1 MGSFRNNNDKPAGAF
16 KPGLGEIIWHTF
28 VRIVLTG
35 TICTLCRVCAYG
47 MKNVPKDGPVLLLSN
62 HQSFLDPIFSQ
73 SWIYRGLHFV
83 ARESLYE
90 NKIFGFLIRYLHT
103 VPIKRGQADLAAMR
117 TIIDRLKCGS
127 AVCLYPEGT
136 RTGDG
141 RIAEIKP
148 GFSLLSRRS
157 GAKIVPVVIEGAFEC
172 WPRHKKFPK
181 IAKVVVSYG
190 KPITSERIKEL
201 GDREFAKE
209 ITAQLRRMQT
219 ELRLKLGRN
228 PFDYTQHNNNQNST
242 ELKV

>member
-1 MGSFRNNNDKPAGAF
+1 MGSFRNNNDKPAGAV
-16 KPGLGEIIWHTF
+16 KPGLGEVIWRTFMRII
-28 VRIVLTG
+28 LTG
-35 TICTLCRVCAYG
+35 TVCTLCRVCAYG
-47 MKNVPKDGPVLLLSN
+47 MKNVPKKGPVLLLSN
-62 HQSFLDPIFSQ
+62 HQSFLDPMFSQ
-73 SWIYRGLHFV
+73 SWIRRGFHFV
-83 ARESLYE
+83 ARQSLYE
-90 NKIFGFLIRYLHT
+90 NRFFGFLIRYLYT

-117 TIIDRLKCGS
+117 TIIDRLKVGS
-127 AVCLYPEGT
+127 AICLYPEGT

-148 GFSLLSRRS
+148 GFSLLSRKS

-190 KPITSERIKEL
+190 KPITPERIKEL

-209 ITAQLRRMQT
+209 ITAQLRRMQN

-228 PFDYTQHNNNQNST
+228 PFDYTQQNNKNST